1 MKNIVVLGSTG
12 SIGTQTLEVLDRFPD
27 SFQVIGLAAGSSL
40 QKLAAQV
47 NKYRPKIVSVGT
59 DDDIPRFR
67 SLIPSDIEIV
77 SGVQGMSEI
86 ARMAGTDV
94 VVTSIT
100 GTLGLLPTIEA
111 INAGKDIALA
121 NKETLVAAGEIVMKL
136 AQQKGVSILPVDSEH
151 SAIFQ
156 CLNGEERS
164 RVSRIIL
171 TASGGPFRDWSPSR
185 LRSVTVADALKH
197 PNWSMGRKI
206 TVDSATMMNKGLEV
220 IEARWLFD
228 VELQDIDVL
237 IHPQSIV
244 HSMVEFTDGSVLAQ
258 MGLPD
263 MKLPI
268 QYALTYPE
276 RPESGFPKLDLAA
289 VGQLSFTAPRP
300 EIFSCLG
307 LAYEAGRQGGT
318 MPAVLNAANEKA
330 VEMFLNGQIGFLD
343 IPLLIENVMANHTP
357 VQSPGLDD
365 ILRSDIWA
373 REEAQSAAGKMMLKT
388 K

>member
-12 SIGTQTLEVLDRFPD
+12 SIGTQTLEVLDMFPD
-27 SFQVIGLAAGSSL
+27 IFQVTGLAAGSNL
-40 QKLAAQV
+40 QKLATQV
-47 NKYRPKIVSVGT
+47 NKYCPKIVSVGT
-59 DDDIPRFR
+59 EDDIPRLK
-67 SLIPSDIEIV
+67 SLIPPDVEIV
-77 SGVQGMSEI
+77 SGVQGMAEI
-86 ARMAGTDV
+86 ARMAEVDV

-100 GTLGLLPTIEA
+100 GTLGLLPTLEA

-136 AQQKGVSILPVDSEH
+136 AHEKGVSILPVDSEH

-171 TASGGPFRDWSPSR
+171 TASGGPFRDWSHSQ
-185 LRSVTVADALKH
+185 LQSVTVADALKH

-228 VELQDIDVL
+228 VELQEIDVL

-276 RPESGFPKLDLAA
+276 RLGNDFPRLNLAA
-289 VGQLSFTAPRP
+289 SGHLSFAAPRP
-300 EIFSCLG
+300 EIFTCLG

-330 VEMFLNGQIGFLD
+330 VEMFLNGQIEFLD
-343 IPLLIENVMANHTP
+343 IPLLIEKVMANHTP

-365 ILRSDIWA
+365 ILGSDMWA
-373 REEAQSAAGKMMLKT
+373 REEAESAVGKT
-388 K
+388 II